1 MSNPQLALNLIKLM
15 RQKLNIERQ
24 RRKLIEEQSQK
35 LAEIERLDKEIEEL
49 KNEK

>member
-15 RQKLNIERQ
+15 RQKLNIERLQ
-24 RRKLIEEQSQK
+24 RKLIEEQSQQF
-35 LAEIERLDKEIEEL
+35 AEIERLDKEIEEL